1 MKKDGKKGFT
11 AEFKEFITRGNVVD
25 MAVGVIVG
33 SAFTAIVTSLVDNI
47 FNPVIGYFI
56 GGVNFT
62 DLSIPLP
69 RMIPGADPVTVNYG
83 AFIQQVVN
91 FLIIAFVVFCMVR
104 LINRLRR
111 KKDESKAEEKAAA
124 EPEISPEVRMLTE
137 IRDILKEKATN
148 SEK

>member
-1 MKKDGKKGFT
+1 M
-11 AEFKEFITRGNVVD
+11 
-25 MAVGVIVG
+25 
-33 SAFTAIVTSLVDNI
+33 DNI

-62 DLSIPLP
+62 DLSITLP

>member
-1 MKKDGKKGFT
+1 
-11 AEFKEFITRGNVVD
+11 
-25 MAVGVIVG
+25 
-33 SAFTAIVTSLVDNI
+33 
-47 FNPVIGYFI
+47 
-56 GGVNFT
+56 
-62 DLSIPLP
+62 
-69 RMIPGADPVTVNYG
+69 MIPGADPVTVNYG

>member
-62 DLSIPLP
+62 DLSITLP

-91 FLIIAFVVFCMVR
+91 FVVFCMVR

>member
-1 MKKDGKKGFT
+1 
-11 AEFKEFITRGNVVD
+11 
-25 MAVGVIVG
+25 
-33 SAFTAIVTSLVDNI
+33 
-47 FNPVIGYFI
+47 
-56 GGVNFT
+56 
-62 DLSIPLP
+62 
-69 RMIPGADPVTVNYG
+69 
-83 AFIQQVVN
+83 
-91 FLIIAFVVFCMVR
+91 MVR

>member
-62 DLSIPLP
+62 DLSITLP
-69 RMIPGADPVTVNYG
+69 RMIPGADPGHRQLRSFHTAG
-83 AFIQQVVN
+83 SQFPDHRIR
-91 FLIIAFVVFCMVR
+91 R
-104 LINRLRR
+104 LLHGQT
-111 KKDESKAEEKAAA
+111 DQSTA
-124 EPEISPEVRMLTE
+124 
-137 IRDILKEKATN
+137 
-148 SEK
+148 

>member
-25 MAVGVIVG
+25 MAVGVIV
-33 SAFTAIVTSLVDNI
+33 VTSLVDNI

-62 DLSIPLP
+62 DLSITLP

>member
-1 MKKDGKKGFT
+1 
-11 AEFKEFITRGNVVD
+11 

-62 DLSIPLP
+62 DLSITLP

-111 KKDESKAEEKAAA
+111 KRTNPKRKKKPPQSRK
-124 EPEISPEVRMLTE
+124 SL
-137 IRDILKEKATN
+137 LKFECSRK
-148 SEK
+148 SGIF